1 LIIARTAQLPVALVF
16 LALFLVSCQDRAEK
30 LNENIH
36 ESLQPRTSHQTVK
49 EKTIIVP
56 PEVARRW
63 QAVKLAVIDKTRG
76 TENIY
81 IIPVGTSHSTPS
93 ALTIQVEA
101 FLPAFTME
109 GSTITTSSNEL
120 INPSAKV
127 KITENGAPI
136 FKGWLFLK
144 YPNTHAV
151 THPKYGF
158 SLVGVVPVVK

>member
-1 LIIARTAQLPVALVF
+1 VALVF
-16 LALFLVSCQDRAEK
+16 LVFFLAACQERAEK
-30 LNENIH
+30 LHENIH
-36 ESLQPRTSHQTVK
+36 GSLQPHTSHQTVK
-49 EKTIIVP
+49 EKTIIVS

-81 IIPVGTSHSTPS
+81 VIPIGTSHTTPS
-93 ALTIQVEA
+93 ALTIRVEA

-109 GSTITTSSNEL
+109 GSTITTSSTEL
-120 INPSAKV
+120 VNPSAKV
-127 KITENGAPI
+127 TITENGTPI